1 MVEDEKVLEKIRRL
15 FELAKSSNEHES
27 AAAAAKAQELLQ
39 KYNLSMSQIPNG
51 KKEAY
56 VKDTVRLKNPESW
69 AKTLYH
75 TVAKNNNCKVV
86 ILSDGQIAVIGQRHN
101 LEIVEYLYS
110 QLETRIRK
118 LSEAAWDLYGEGRE
132 GIYKRDFALGAIS
145 RLDVRLKRQVE
156 VFTQT
161 SPESTALVVT
171 SGRELSQAVKH
182 WFPHLRTSYGPTV
195 GAGYGLGQAA
205 GATMGINAGLA
216 GGANSVRRL
225 K

>member
-39 KYNLSMSQIPNG
+39 KYNLSISQIPNR

-56 VKDTVRLKNPESW
+56 VKDT
-69 AKTLYH
+69 
-75 TVAKNNNCKVV
+75 
-86 ILSDGQIAVIGQRHN
+86 
-101 LEIVEYLYS
+101 
-110 QLETRIRK
+110 
-118 LSEAAWDLYGEGRE
+118 
-132 GIYKRDFALGAIS
+132 
-145 RLDVRLKRQVE
+145 VRLKRQVE

-161 SPESTALVVT
+161 SPESTALIVT